1 MTILEKHRTEYEL
14 IDEAL
19 NELAKVTQKIKTV
32 EAAAEEYR
40 RAAEELSRSEMMNR
54 KVIEQLEEQL
64 VQERTKNDAL
74 TTDLERMNAEMTFRD
89 AEREKLREDLQRET
103 AERKEGGER
112 LRKFLNQLQ
121 DLKHSAPGGNVQFMK
136 EAV

>member
-19 NELAKVTQKIKTV
+19 NELTKVTQKIKTV
-32 EAAAEEYR
+32 ETAAEEYR
-40 RAAEELSRSEMMNR
+40 RDAEELRRSEMMNR

-64 VQERTKNDAL
+64 VQERTRNDAL
-74 TTDLERMNAEMTFRD
+74 TTDLERMTTEMTLRE

-103 AERKEGGER
+103 AERKEAGEL

-121 DLKHSAPGGNVQFMK
+121 DLKHLAPGGNVQLMK

>member
-1 MTILEKHRTEYEL
+1 MQKRDFEAHERLGCVSLPEVENSILRH
-14 IDEAL
+14 
-19 NELAKVTQKIKTV
+19 
-32 EAAAEEYR
+32 
-40 RAAEELSRSEMMNR
+40 
-54 KVIEQLEEQL
+54 
-64 VQERTKNDAL
+64 QERTKNDAL
-74 TTDLERMNAEMTFRD
+74 TTDIERMNAEMTLRD

-121 DLKHSAPGGNVQFMK
+121 DLKHLAPGGNVQFMK